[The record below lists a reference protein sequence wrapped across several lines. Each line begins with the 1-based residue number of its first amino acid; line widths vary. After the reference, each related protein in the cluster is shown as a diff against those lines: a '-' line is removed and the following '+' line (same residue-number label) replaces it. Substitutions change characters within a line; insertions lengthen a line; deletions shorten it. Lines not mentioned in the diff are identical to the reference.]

1 MESSHRGDGRWAQI
15 VAIHEEFDRSLVALP
30 RHLVSRADGK
40 AREASPR
47 TVRFAEALAFTDAW
61 AGITDARRRR
71 TDLAA

>member
-1 MESSHRGDGRWAQI
+1 MENSRRGDGSWAQI

-30 RHLVSRADGK
+30 QHLVSRADGK
-40 AREASPR
+40 ARKASPR

-61 AGITDARRRR
+61 TGITAARRRR

>member
-1 MESSHRGDGRWAQI
+1 MDSSHREDARWQQI
-15 VAIHEEFDRSLVALP
+15 VAVQDEFDRSLVALP
-30 RHLVSRADGK
+30 RHLINRADGK

-61 AGITDARRRR
+61 SGISDARARR

>member
-1 MESSHRGDGRWAQI
+1 MESSHRGDGSWAQI

-30 RHLVSRADGK
+30 QHLVSRADGR
-40 AREASPR
+40 ARQASRR

-61 AGITDARRRR
+61 NGISDARRRR